1 MNLDF
6 DYLSSEINPRFA
18 NIVEPPELVVVST
31 LHVDLEGGG
40 GDIHIAM
47 PYAMLEPIRDLLD
60 VINSNKEDVDENWYD
75 SLYREVMRVDIPV
88 SSLLI
93 EKNMSI
99 RSVLQLKKGDVIPI
113 DLPDTVTLDAA
124 NVPIFTGKVGVS
136 EGNYAIQ
143 ITDRIIN

>member
-1 MNLDF
+1 
-6 DYLSSEINPRFA
+6 
-18 NIVEPPELVVVST
+18 
-31 LHVDLEGGG
+31 
-40 GDIHIAM
+40 M

-124 NVPIFTGKVGVS
+124 NVPIFAGKVGVS